1 MKPEGP
7 ACQSCG
13 MPLNK
18 DEKSGGTNADGT
30 RSAEYCSHCF
40 QKGKFT
46 EPQITVTEM
55 VAKVRTKLSSMNL
68 PPPVVEKLAGGIP
81 SLKRWKRAPRQAA

>member
-1 MKPEGP
+1 
-7 ACQSCG
+7 

-18 DEKSGGTNADGT
+18 DHKGGGTNADGT

-40 QKGKFT
+40 QNGKFT

-55 VAKVRTKLSSMNL
+55 IAKVRAKLSSMDL
-68 PPPVVEKLAGGIP
+68 PPAMVDKLAGGIP
-81 SLKRWKRAPRQAA
+81 SLKRWKKGARPAA